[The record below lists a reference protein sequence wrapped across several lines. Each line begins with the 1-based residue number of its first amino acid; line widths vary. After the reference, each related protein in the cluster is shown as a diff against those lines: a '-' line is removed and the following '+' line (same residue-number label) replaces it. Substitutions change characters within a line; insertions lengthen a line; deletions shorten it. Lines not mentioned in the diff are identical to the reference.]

1 MPSINGKDPNRPA
14 ARRTPP
20 ALSPANVAGQDGRTD
35 QMCASLTVVI
45 PIELDYRVTP
55 NSREDWRT
63 KHAIQR
69 DMKATTHYTM
79 REAIDLTDPVA
90 CFQTARWPLTLHYVI
105 GLAKGRRR
113 MDDINAIAGLKY
125 IEDGIAA
132 ALQIDDKHFR
142 FGTIDQVRDPEQR
155 GYVRVTICEE
165 GAGA

>member
-79 REAIDLTDPVA
+79 REAIDHTDPVA

-132 ALQIDDKHFR
+132 ALGIDDKHFR

>member
-1 MPSINGKDPNRPA
+1 MKVDA
-14 ARRTPP
+14 QDDRTE
-20 ALSPANVAGQDGRTD
+20 R
-35 QMCASLTVVI
+35 MCASLTVTI

-63 KHAIQR
+63 KHGIQR
-69 DMKATTHYTM
+69 EMKALTYYTM
-79 REAIDLTDPVA
+79 QEAIGRADPA
-90 CFQTARWPLTLHYVI
+90 TGFQTARWPLTLHYVI

>member
-1 MPSINGKDPNRPA
+1 MPSINGKASSRPA

-20 ALSPANVAGQDGRTD
+20 ALSRAKVAGHCDRTER
-35 QMCASLTVVI
+35 MCASLTVVI

-155 GYVRVTICEE
+155 GYVRVTICVE
-165 GAGA
+165 GAA